1 MNILERKLELLG
13 IELNNLERKSLNV
26 EAKILLLKDLI
37 KESKDEDIYGEGL
50 SEEEL
55 YDIECD
61 EVFREDK
68 IKEERLMEEFKS
80 SLYEKGSVNVTKM

>member
-1 MNILERKLELLG
+1 MNILERKLELLE

-37 KESKDEDIYGEGL
+37 KESNDEDIYGEGL